1 MYDLLVKNAR
11 LYPMHQGAGEA
22 HARTLAVTAGRIAA
36 LDVPANSAAISVFD
50 AANRVVLPGF
60 VDCHTHALYAGDR
73 MAEHALKLQGATY
86 EDLARAGGGIQ
97 STVKAVRAASEQ
109 QLVAETLPRLKA
121 LQAEGVTTVEIKSG
135 YGLDMENELK
145 MLRAIRLLR
154 LQLNMDIVP
163 TFLGAHIVPTGRRHE
178 DYFSDVIENM
188 LPAVAR
194 ERLAES
200 VDIFAESIGFTVE
213 DVRQLFMQA
222 AKMGLKLRAHT
233 DQLSNIGATAAAAAH
248 GALSCDHLE
257 HATEDDVLT
266 MHQAGSVAVLLPGAF
281 YFLREKHKPPIELFR
296 RHQVPMAIATD
307 LNPGS
312 SPIVSLLAVMHM
324 GAITFGLTPS
334 EILLGVTRNAARA
347 LGRSDKIGSL
357 AAGQHA
363 DFCVWDLP
371 SPEFLVYQLGGL
383 KPDAVFFKGN
393 KL

>member
-11 LYPMHQGAGEA
+11 LYPMHTDASEA
-22 HARTLAVTAGRIAA
+22 PARTLAASSGRIAA
-36 LDVPANSAAISVFD
+36 LGVPTDAPAKTVFD
-50 AANRVVLPGF
+50 AGNRVVLPGF

-86 EDLARAGGGIQ
+86 EDLARAGGGIHA
-97 STVKAVRAASEQ
+97 TVKAVRTASEQ
-109 QLVAETLPRLKA
+109 QLVIETLPRLKA
-121 LQAEGVTTVEIKSG
+121 LQAEGVTTIEIKSG

-154 LQLNMDIVP
+154 LQLDMDIVP
-163 TFLGAHIVPTGRRHE
+163 TFLGAHAVPTGRTRE
-178 DYFSDVIENM
+178 EYFSDVIDNM

-200 VDIFAESIGFTVE
+200 VDIFAESMAFTVE
-213 DVRQLFMQA
+213 DVRQLFMRA
-222 AKMGLKLRAHT
+222 AKMGLKARAHT
-233 DQLSNIGATAAAAAH
+233 DQLSNIGATAAAATH
-248 GALSCDHLE
+248 GASSCDHLE
-257 HATEDDVLT
+257 YATEDDVLA

-281 YFLREKHKPPIELFR
+281 YFLRESHKPPVDLFR
-296 RHQVPMAIATD
+296 RHQVPMAVATD

-324 GAITFGLTPS
+324 SAITFGLTPS

-357 AAGQHA
+357 APGQHA
-363 DFCVWDLP
+363 DFSVWDLP

-393 KL
+393 KI